1 MKISELNEKQIALLL
16 DLENQRK
23 KNAADGGKYSDFYFR
38 VCFAAVAKYFELDG
52 GRFEWFEGL
61 KEMQK

>member
-1 MKISELNEKQIALLL
+1 MKISELNEKQIALLF

-23 KNAADGGKYSDFYFR
+23 KNAADGGKYSDFYLR
-38 VCFAAVAKYFELDG
+38 VCFAAVAKYFELEG

>member
-1 MKISELNEKQIALLL
+1 MKISELNEKQIALLF

-23 KNAADGGKYSDFYFR
+23 KNAADGGKYSDFYLR
-38 VCFAAVAKYFELDG
+38 VCFAAVAKYFEG

>member
-1 MKISELNEKQIALLL
+1 MKIDELSEKQVNLLL

-23 KNAADGGKYSDFYFR
+23 KNAADGGKYSDFYLR
-38 VCFAAVAKYFELDG
+38 ICFAAVAKYFELEG

-61 KEMQK
+61 KEARK